1 MKKYLFTILTIS
13 LFITSCNQA
22 PSGDY
27 IEWLGDN
34 EAANEL
40 TLNGMNHYL
49 NFEQEMAYTYFKA
62 ALDLDPSLFAP
73 HVMLAWMT
81 PSGEEDSKHVR
92 QAKELVKGKNENSQ
106 LFVEML
112 DVPANE
118 NRKVKLH
125 EYWSKMHKIE
135 PDGNFIHY
143 YYALTKPTDEER
155 IAELEAIVEKLKSEN
170 KRYEYALN
178 NLAYDYYLSGNKEKG
193 KEYFDQYVQAY
204 PNGYNSH
211 DSMAEYYY
219 MEKDYK
225 NSLNHYKRA
234 RELYPQS
241 VSANNKIKE
250 INALLDKK

>member
-1 MKKYLFTILTIS
+1 MKKYLFTIMTIS
-13 LFITSCNQA
+13 LLLSSCNQA
-22 PSGDY
+22 PTGEY
-27 IEWLGDN
+27 IEWWGDN
-34 EAANEL
+34 ETANEL
-40 TLNGMNHYL
+40 SINGMYHYL

-62 ALDLDPSLFAP
+62 SLDYDPTLFAS

-81 PSGEEDSKHVR
+81 PSGKEDDKHVLK
-92 QAKELVKGKNENSQ
+92 ANELVKGKNENSQ

-112 DVPANE
+112 DVPQGEGRRE
-118 NRKVKLH
+118 NLH

-155 IAELEAIVEKLKSEN
+155 IFELETIVKKLKSEN

-178 NLAYDYYLSGNKEKG
+178 NLAYSYYLTGDKQKG
-193 KEYFDQYVQAY
+193 KEYFDAYVEAY

-211 DSMAEYYY
+211 DSMAEYYF
-219 MEKDYK
+219 MEKDYET
-225 NSLNHYKRA
+225 SLSHYKRT
-234 RELYPQS
+234 RELFPQS
-241 VSANNKIKE
+241 ISANNKIKE